1 MNNKIIMENLVKRAL
16 KDVPI
21 PKPMKGLVFL
31 ETLDRGAKFSLHN
44 RSGTVIHTTPGDV
57 YVEIDSYF
65 ADAGDGGEYYVS
77 KHKTHWAGLTQVKRR
92 K

>member
-1 MNNKIIMENLVKRAL
+1 MEIKNLVKRAL

-44 RSGTVIHTTPGDV
+44 RTGEVIHTTPGDV

-65 ADAGDGGEYYVS
+65 ADLGDIGEYYVS
-77 KHKTHWAGLTQVKRR
+77 KYKTHWAGLTQVR
-92 K
+92 KLK

>member
-1 MNNKIIMENLVKRAL
+1 MEIKELVKRAL

-21 PKPMKGLVFL
+21 PKPQSGRVFL

-44 RSGTVIHTTPGDV
+44 RTGEVIHTTPCDV
-57 YVEIDSYF
+57 HVEIDSHF
-65 ADAGDGGEYYVS
+65 ADSGDNEYYVS
-77 KHKTHWAGLTQVKRR
+77 KYKTHWAGRTQVRR

>member
-1 MNNKIIMENLVKRAL
+1 MEIKNLVKRAL

-21 PKPMKGLVFL
+21 PKPQSGMVFL

-65 ADAGDGGEYYVS
+65 YEDITIS
-77 KHKTHWAGLTQVKRR
+77 KHRTHWAGLTQVKRR